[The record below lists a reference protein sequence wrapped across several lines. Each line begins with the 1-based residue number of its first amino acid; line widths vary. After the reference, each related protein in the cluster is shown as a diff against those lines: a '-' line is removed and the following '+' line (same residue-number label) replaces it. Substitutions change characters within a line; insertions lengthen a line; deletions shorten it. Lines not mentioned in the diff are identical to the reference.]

1 MRYLT
6 LQLPDING
14 SSNSINVTIVPT
26 GGPGTLDTII
36 GTGLSLAVVAAIVVC
51 LFMLILSGF
60 EWIFS
65 EGDKQK
71 VAKARQ
77 RLAMSIIGL
86 IVVFV
91 SFMIINI
98 IYTFFFGQTFN
109 FLAGQQH

>member
-1 MRYLT
+1 MKYLA
-6 LQLPDING
+6 LQLPG
-14 SSNSINVTIVPT
+14 ENSITTSVVPT
-26 GGPGTLDTII
+26 GGPHVLDRII
-36 GTGLSLAVVAAIVVC
+36 GTGLTLAVMAAVIVC
-51 LFMLILSGF
+51 LLMLILSGF

-86 IVVFV
+86 IVIFM
-91 SFMIINI
+91 SFMLINL

-109 FLAGQQH
+109 FLASQQN